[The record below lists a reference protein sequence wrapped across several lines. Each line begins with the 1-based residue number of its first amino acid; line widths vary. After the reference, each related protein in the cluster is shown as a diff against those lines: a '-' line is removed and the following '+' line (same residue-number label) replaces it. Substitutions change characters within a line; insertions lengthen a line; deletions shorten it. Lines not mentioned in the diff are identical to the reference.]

1 MLKKMHT
8 IHPNFWTFLDNISK
22 LIMDQEIN
30 YNRLINGLQLSR
42 DRNPFNESKNKKIE
56 KAQYYLSSGIYS
68 LKEFLQLFSKE
79 NLRKQQRIALLI
91 DDDNEMEICA
101 DLYKEGDVDA
111 VSNANVENMEI
122 KSIGIENQT
131 IDYLHT
137 IENNP
142 NELEDTKKEYQ
153 KCQVVIQKL
162 NVQTKTKRQQKR
174 KPLFTINSNNT
185 NIPAKS
191 IKY

>member
-1 MLKKMHT
+1 
-8 IHPNFWTFLDNISK
+8 
-22 LIMDQEIN
+22 MDQEIN